1 MTSVIL
7 FLRWPV
13 VFGLLAAII
22 ILDYFPALLS
32 GLTPGGQP
40 AAAQASAASV
50 TQGPYSYAEAFNRA
64 APAVVNI
71 YTSKTVRQKMPAVFD
86 TPLFKRYLE
95 QKNIR
100 LQERIQRS
108 LGSGV
113 IISQE
118 GYILTNYHVIKDADE
133 ILVRLQDDR
142 EALATVVG
150 NHPETDLAVLKI
162 TLDGLN
168 AIPLGNSS
176 QAMIGDVV
184 LAIGNAYGF
193 GHTVT
198 QGIIS
203 ATGRYGINLNTYEN
217 YIQTDAAINPGNS
230 GGALIDARG
239 YLLGINTLI
248 FSKDGGS
255 QGIGLAIPSDLAV
268 GIMSDL
274 VMYGEVIRGWLGIHV
289 DVRPLS
295 DQQSID
301 SQLSVDIAMI
311 VTSTDPGSP
320 AAQSG
325 LIADDIIIKINGRP
339 VGNSRQTME
348 AAMQFVETSR
358 PGQKV
363 SIDIVR
369 DGVEF
374 SLMAVLGAR
383 PRAQESADLQ
393 PSGA

>member
-1 MTSVIL
+1 MNSVIL

-13 VFGLLAAII
+13 VCGLLAAII
-22 ILDYFPALLS
+22 ILDHFP
-32 GLTPGGQP
+32 GLVSNQP
-40 AAAQASAASV
+40 PSV
-50 TQGPYSYAEAFNRA
+50 APTTQQTDPAPQGPYSYAEAFNRA

-71 YTSKTVRQKMPAVFD
+71 YTSKTVRQQIPAFYN
-86 TPLFKRYLE
+86 TPRFKRYLE
-95 QKNIR
+95 EKNLK

-162 TLDGLN
+162 KLDGLN
-168 AIPLGNSS
+168 AIPIGNSS
-176 QAMIGDVV
+176 QARIGDVV

-203 ATGRYGINLNTYEN
+203 ATGRYGINLNSYEN

-230 GGALIDARG
+230 GGALIDAKG
-239 YLLGINTLI
+239 FLVGINTLI

-289 DVRPLS
+289 DVRPLTA
-295 DQQSID
+295 QQSID
-301 SQLSVDIAMI
+301 SQLSADIAMI
-311 VTSTDPGSP
+311 VIRTDTGSP
-320 AAQSG
+320 AEQSG
-325 LIADDIIIKINGRP
+325 LLPGDIIIKINGRP
-339 VGNSRQTME
+339 VGNSSQTME

-363 SIDIVR
+363 AIAIIR
-369 DGVEF
+369 DGIESSVI
-374 SLMAVLGAR
+374 AVLGAR
-383 PRAQESADLQ
+383 PRTEQWQDSA
-393 PSGA
+393 PATP

>member
-325 LIADDIIIKINGRP
+325 LIANDIIIKINGRP